1 MRTSDPGSNR
11 IRVGVSA
18 CLVGAQ
24 VRFDGGHKRDRRV
37 AETLARHFELV
48 TVCPEVEVGM
58 GTPRETVRL
67 VSDRERPRLVTS
79 RSAVDWTERMES
91 YATARVTRADLADL
105 RGFILK
111 SDSPSCGLERVRV
124 YGASGVPTRDG
135 VGVFAR
141 ALLDR
146 FPLLPVEE
154 EGRLND
160 ARLRESFVT
169 RVFGYH
175 RVRAHFADPDW
186 TLGALVRFHARH
198 KYLLLAHSPRLAG
211 ELGKLVAGAARLE
224 RDAVASE
231 YTALFMAALAEMP
244 TTGRHANVLLHI
256 VGHLHDRI
264 SAAERHDLLEVIDDY
279 RHERIPLAVP
289 VTLLRHH
296 VATRDVPYV
305 RDQLFFAPHPKDLG
319 LRNHVA

>member
-111 SDSPSCGLERVRV
+111 SDSPSCGMERVRV
-124 YGASGVPTRDG
+124 YGASGVPSRDG
-135 VGVFAR
+135 VGLFTR
-141 ALLDR
+141 ALRER

-160 ARLRESFVT
+160 ARLREAFVT
-169 RVFGYH
+169 RVFAHH
-175 RVRAHFADPDW
+175 RVHTHFTDPGW
-186 TLGALVRFHARH
+186 TRSSLVRFHAAH
-198 KYLLLAHSPRLAG
+198 KYLLLAHSPRRAA
-211 ELGKLVAGAARLE
+211 ELGRLVARAASLG
-224 RDAVASE
+224 RDELTTA
-231 YTALFMAALAEMP
+231 YTALFLAALAEP
-244 TTGRHANVLLHI
+244 SSTGKHANVLLHI

-264 SAAERHDLLEVIDDY
+264 SAAERQDMLEVIDDY
-279 RHERIPLAVP
+279 RRERIPLSVP

-305 RDQLFFAPHPKDLG
+305 RDQVFLSPHPKDLG